1 MAEPLDTII
10 EGQWGWVA
18 LRGVAA
24 IVFGVLAYISPI
36 ATLQTLVLFWGAYAL
51 VDGVTALVAGFRMR
65 ENGKPLWA
73 MIVIGVLSIVAG
85 VTTFVWPGLTAIT
98 LVFIIGYWA
107 IAIGVFQIVDAIRF
121 RKTINNEWLLGLS
134 GVLSIVFG
142 ALLIYQP
149 GAGALSVVWFIGSY
163 AIVFGILLVVLA
175 LRLRARL
182 NS

>member
-1 MAEPLDTII
+1 
-10 EGQWGWVA
+10 
-18 LRGVAA
+18 
-24 IVFGVLAYISPI
+24 
-36 ATLQTLVLFWGAYAL
+36 
-51 VDGVTALVAGFRMR
+51 
-65 ENGKPLWA
+65 
-73 MIVIGVLSIVAG
+73 
-85 VTTFVWPGLTAIT
+85 
-98 LVFIIGYWA
+98 
-107 IAIGVFQIVDAIRF
+107 VFQIVDAIRF